1 MATNANVRFAPQADK
16 PWSANDHLMQPCR
29 NQNAMHIEMLVP
41 HDDPKRE

>member
-16 PWSANDHLMQPCR
+16 PSSARQST
-29 NQNAMHIEMLVP
+29 NAALPNKSTTHIEMLVP